1 LTNSELCSKLSE
13 NVFRLFEIRI
23 FVASKITIHDVA
35 QHAGVSVSSV
45 SRALNNYPHV
55 SEELKNRVN
64 SAAKELGY
72 QPAFLAHSLRR
83 GTTNSIGFLVGTT
96 ANPVISTIF
105 ESAAEALAANDY
117 AMTLASSGNKA
128 DLDNAYLRLLASRQV
143 SGLIVSSAAES
154 QDHSSSI
161 ITELGIPTVML
172 DRARPFSNHIYAV
185 QSDHISGVKEA
196 VGHLIKNG
204 HRNIAF
210 IGGPENF
217 YPTEQRFLGYQQ
229 ALTESGIPIKRELVR
244 FTAFTETDA
253 FAEALVLFRHNP
265 LPTALI
271 VAGNIILIGALMAV
285 HDRGL
290 TIGQDLALVACDD
303 IHLTKLF
310 QPPITAITRDLKLL
324 GKTAARLLLQS
335 IQDSEGKTEH
345 IIRLPTS
352 LIIRES
358 SDYLV

>member
-1 LTNSELCSKLSE
+1 M
-13 NVFRLFEIRI
+13 
-23 FVASKITIHDVA
+23 ASKITIHDVA

-55 SEELKNRVN
+55 SEKLKNRVLE
-64 SAAKELGY
+64 AAEELGY

-83 GTTNSIGFLVGTT
+83 GSTHSIGFLVGTI

-105 ESAAEALAANDY
+105 EGATEALAANGY
-117 AMTLASSGNKA
+117 AMTLASSRNKA
-128 DLDNAYLRLLASRQV
+128 DLDNAYLRLLASRQI

-154 QDHSSSI
+154 QDHSSSLI
-161 ITELGIPTVML
+161 DDLGIPTVML
-172 DRARPFSNHIYAV
+172 DRARPLSDHIYAV
-185 QSDHISGVKEA
+185 QSDHI
-196 VGHLIKNG
+196 VGIKQAIQHLVKNG

-217 YPTEQRFLGYQQ
+217 YPTQQRFIGYQQ

-253 FAEALVLFRHNP
+253 FAEALVLFGHNP

-271 VAGNIILIGALMAV
+271 VAGNIILVGTLLAL
-285 HDRGL
+285 HDMGL
-290 TIGQDLALVACDD
+290 KVGQNLALVACDD
-303 IHLTKLF
+303 INLTKLYR
-310 QPPITAITRDLKLL
+310 PPITAITRDLNLL
-324 GKTAARLLLQS
+324 GKTAARLLLQG
-335 IQDSEGKTEH
+335 IQDKEGRTEH
-345 IIRLPTS
+345 IIKLPTK

-358 SDYLV
+358 SDYLLQT